1 MLMCTMPLK
10 LLSSFVALISL
21 KEKKGCWQI
30 DVDPSKAPLRMPTN
44 VFDELL
50 GEGELGSFQI

>member
-1 MLMCTMPLK
+1 MPLK